1 MQVKPLL
8 CAAAMA
14 FVCFSATAQ
23 TQAPGLWQH
32 SFTMKS
38 DDPKVEAAM
47 AQMQKQLAAMPPEQ
61 RRQMEAA
68 MASRGVKMGA
78 GTGGATS
85 VQVCITKEQA
95 AKPPEARMNSGNCT
109 QKDMQRSGNTM
120 KFKYEC
126 TQPPS
131 VGEGEM
137 TFISDKAYTGK
148 TMVTSQRD
156 GKSQQMTMEMQGKW
170 LASDCG
176 DVKPRTPPT
185 AK

>member
-14 FVCFSATAQ
+14 FVSFSASAQ
-23 TQAPGLWQH
+23 TQAPGLWEH

-38 DDPKVEAAM
+38 DDPKVDAAM
-47 AQMQKQLAAMPPEQ
+47 AQMQKQMAAMPPEQ
-61 RRQMEAA
+61 RKQMEAA
-68 MASRGVKMGA
+68 MAGRGIKLGA
-78 GTGGATS
+78 GGTS

-95 AKPPEARMNSGNCT
+95 AKPPEARMSSGHCT

-120 KFKYEC
+120 KFKFEC

-131 VGEGEM
+131 TGEGEM
-137 TFISDKAYTGK
+137 TFISDKAYSGK
-148 TMVTSQRD
+148 TLVTSQRE
-156 GKSQQMTMEMQGKW
+156 GKSQLMTMEMQGKW

>member
-1 MQVKPLL
+1 MQVKPALF
-8 CAAAMA
+8 AAAMA
-14 FVCFSATAQ
+14 FAGVGVHAQ
-23 TQAPGLWQH
+23 TQAPGLWEH

-38 DDPKVEAAM
+38 DDGKMEKAM
-47 AQMQKQLAAMPPEQ
+47 AEMQKQMAAMPAEQ

-78 GTGGATS
+78 GGTS
-85 VQVCITKEQA
+85 VKVCVTPEEA
-95 AKPPEARMNSGNCT
+95 AKPPEMRSGAGNCT

-131 VGEGEM
+131 TGEGEM

-148 TMVTSQRD
+148 TVMSSTDPSKPR
-156 GKSQQMTMEMQGKW
+156 QMTMEMQGKW

-176 DVKPRTPPT
+176 DVKPRAATS
-185 AK
+185 K

>member
-1 MQVKPLL
+1 MKSKHALSVAALAL
-8 CAAAMA
+8 AAATA
-14 FVCFSATAQ
+14 SAQ
-23 TQAPGLWQH
+23 TQAPGLWEH

-38 DDPKVEAAM
+38 DDGKMEKAM
-47 AQMQKQLAAMPPEQ
+47 AEMQKQLASMPPEQ
-61 RRQMEAA
+61 RKQMEAA
-68 MASRGVKMGA
+68 MASRGVKMSPG
-78 GTGGATS
+78 GGGATT
-85 VQVCITKEQA
+85 VKVCITKEEA
-95 AKPPEARMNSGNCT
+95 AKPPEARMNAGNCT

-126 TQPPS
+126 AQPPS
-131 VGEGEM
+131 TGEGEM

-148 TMVTSQRD
+148 TLVTSQRE

-176 DVKPRTPPT
+176 DVKPRTPP